1 MRKSVI
7 LAAAFMA
14 ALTWS
19 TPAKA
24 DTIKFDTNGAA
35 AGGGINA
42 DLFDWAPGNSLL
54 TENAAG
60 TKATILFQANLGQI
74 RQRQ

>member
-24 DTIKFDTNGAA
+24 DTIIFDTNGAA
-35 AGGGINA
+35 AGGA
-42 DLFDWAPGNSLL
+42 VRL
-54 TENAAG
+54 TCSTGFRA
-60 TKATILFQANLGQI
+60 I
-74 RQRQ
+74 RW